1 MQQPRRSDGQAVGP
15 DSGTLHDAL
24 VKAAAV
30 QSKPC
35 VACNRISTSDV
46 EMARIRPKIA
56 RATTED
62 CAAQRSSA
70 VCAPRSAGLVCL
82 HG

>member
-35 VACNRISTSDV
+35 VACNLHCISTSV
-46 EMARIRPKIA
+46 EM
-56 RATTED
+56 
-62 CAAQRSSA
+62 QR
-70 VCAPRSAGLVCL
+70 RLQ
-82 HG
+82 